1 MIATIHTGVA
11 STYIHISPDGQ
22 TIEIKAPT
30 SLTVNTAT
38 ATITASKTTVNGDVE
53 INGNLDVKGGM
64 NSTGDLNCGGISFLN
79 HVHSGVE
86 VGSGDTD
93 KPK

>member
-1 MIATIHTGVA
+1 MRLR
-11 STYIHISPDGQ
+11 P
-22 TIEIKAPT
+22 
-30 SLTVNTAT
+30 

-79 HVHSGVE
+79 HVHGGVMA
-86 VGSGDTD
+86 GNSDTET
-93 KPK
+93 PK

>member
-1 MIATIHTGVA
+1 
-11 STYIHISPDGQ
+11 
-22 TIEIKAPT
+22 
-30 SLTVNTAT
+30 
-38 ATITASKTTVNGDVE
+38 
-53 INGNLDVKGGM
+53 M

-93 KPK
+93 EPK

>member
-1 MIATIHTGVA
+1 MVVCQFRLA
-11 STYIHISPDGQ
+11 
-22 TIEIKAPT
+22 
-30 SLTVNTAT
+30 TAT